1 MYYKLCYGTLPQYFN
16 HYREIIERQPARPLR
31 QHLIHPSFVRTVYAE
46 CTPLYQ
52 LIKLIN
58 SLKTDKSDTI
68 LEKIVAPN
76 CSYSEFSYHVV
87 NSYLTLTLT
96 LTLKRVYFDNNEYCN
111 LRKKNNF

>member
-1 MYYKLCYGTLPQYFN
+1 M
-16 HYREIIERQPARPLR
+16 
-31 QHLIHPSFVRTVYAE
+31 RTVYAE

-76 CSYSEFSYHVV
+76 CSYSGFSYHVV
-87 NSYLTLTLT
+87 NSYLNAYDPTSK
-96 LTLKRVYFDNNEYCN
+96 LKIVLYVYV
-111 LRKKNNF
+111 L